1 MYADAFFYLKMSLNM
16 LSYCIN
22 NEGELDILFV
32 IFQFFL
38 FLSISF
44 IYYNARLL

>member
-1 MYADAFFYLKMSLNM
+1 M

-38 FLSISF
+38 SISF